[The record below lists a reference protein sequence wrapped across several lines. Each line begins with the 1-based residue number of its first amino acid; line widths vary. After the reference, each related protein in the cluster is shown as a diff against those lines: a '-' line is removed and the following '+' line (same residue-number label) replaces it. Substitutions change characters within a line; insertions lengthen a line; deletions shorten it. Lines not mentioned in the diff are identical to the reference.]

1 MVSWCSLLLSNGGW
15 TVGGHYGVPLVR
27 SDYLKLDPHENSC
40 TPETFTTWLA
50 EHGDHRPL
58 AVDLFSG
65 AGGLSLGIK
74 QAGWQVAAAVDA
86 DERALETHAANLPG
100 LSLHLDLGNPEHRE
114 RLVKLLQPAGIDLVA
129 GGPPCQ
135 PFSRAGRSK
144 IRSLVQRHG
153 RDPYDRR
160 KELWVAYL
168 DIVLALRPRAVLME
182 NVPDMGLGDDF
193 FVTRTIEERLQQEGY
208 VTQVRLVD
216 AWTYGV
222 PQHRKR
228 LILLARNDID
238 RISWPEPVSKRT
250 SLRDAIGD
258 LPLIGEGETGGR
270 ALTYSEP
277 GSLATFAQQ
286 MREKAPPGIV
296 HDHMTRHVRPDD
308 REIFEG
314 MTSRT
319 LYRDIPE
326 RLQRYDTEHFKDKY
340 KRLGWD
346 DLSRTIT
353 AHIAKDGYWY
363 IHPEQHRTL
372 SVREAA
378 RIQTFPDW
386 FRFAGVRSDAFRQI
400 GNAVPPMLGQ
410 AAAEAL
416 LPAPGV
422 AASKAPLRAHW
433 LDLRDDLT
441 VWTEKQRATDAWFH
455 FPGDEM
461 GPVQAAV
468 AVALSSSKLI
478 SSAQV
483 TMMNLVK
490 GEQTLRRKVF
500 ADLMKL
506 APTDRIVASFE
517 RLRPLVGKS
526 VVWAEPL
533 EIPNRVGFKVA
544 EASLYRLLLEEDVL
558 LVGQGQLRVAARVNG
573 SNADRSNRLSDGRV
587 DLARLIGA
595 GENAPLRMAGIRRIG
610 MTVCR
615 ESAPYCTDCPL
626 RPHCVQRANTL

>member
-1 MVSWCSLLLSNGGW
+1 M
-15 TVGGHYGVPLVR
+15 PLER
-27 SDYLKLDPHENSC
+27 SDYLKLDPHESSC
-40 TPETFTTWLA
+40 TPETFTNWLA
-50 EHGDHRPL
+50 EQGNHRPL

-65 AGGLSLGIK
+65 AGGLSLGLK

-86 DERALETHAANLPG
+86 DERALETHAANFPG

-114 RLVKLLQPAGIDLVA
+114 RLVELLRPAGIDLVA

-168 DIVLALRPRAVLME
+168 DIVLALKPRAVLME

-193 FVTRTIEERLQQEGY
+193 FVTRTIEAKLQQEGY

-216 AWTYGV
+216 AWTHGV

-228 LILLARNDID
+228 LILLARNDVD
-238 RISWPEPVSKRT
+238 RIEWPDAVEKRT

-258 LPLIGEGETGGR
+258 LPVIEQGETGGR
-270 ALTYSEP
+270 ALTYNEP
-277 GSLATFAQQ
+277 SSLPTFARR
-286 MREKAPPGIV
+286 MRAQARQDIV

-319 LYRDIPE
+319 LYRDIPAHL
-326 RLQRYDTEHFKDKY
+326 RRYDTEHFKDKY
-340 KRLGWD
+340 KRLDWD

-353 AHIAKDGYWY
+353 AHIAKDGYGY

-416 LPAPGV
+416 RPIQGSAPNTQ
-422 AASKAPLRAHW
+422 LRSRW
-433 LDLRDDLT
+433 LDVREDLA
-441 VWTEKQRATDAWFH
+441 VWAEKQRDAEAWFH
-455 FPGDEM
+455 FPGSEM
-461 GPVQAAV
+461 GPVQAVV
-468 AVALSSSKLI
+468 AAALSSSKLAT
-478 SSAQV
+478 SVLAEA
-483 TMMNLVK
+483 MNLVK
-490 GEQTLRRKVF
+490 GEKTLRRSTF
-500 ADLMKL
+500 AKLLGL
-506 APTDRIVASFE
+506 APTDRLVISFE

-526 VVWAEPL
+526 VVWRNPL
-533 EIPNRVGFKVA
+533 EIPDRVNFKGA
-544 EASLYRLLLEEDVL
+544 ETSLYRLLLGEDLL

-573 SNADRSNRLSDGRV
+573 STADRSNRLSDGRV

-595 GENAPLRMAGIRRIG
+595 GEDAPLRMAGIRRIG

-615 ESAPYCTDCPL
+615 ETEPYCTDCPL
-626 RPHCVQRANTL
+626 RPHCVQRANTF

>member
-1 MVSWCSLLLSNGGW
+1 M
-15 TVGGHYGVPLVR
+15 
-27 SDYLKLDPHENSC
+27 
-40 TPETFTTWLA
+40 
-50 EHGDHRPL
+50 

-86 DERALETHAANLPG
+86 DERALETHAANFPG

-114 RLVKLLQPAGIDLVA
+114 RLVELLQPARVDLVA

-144 IRSLVQRHG
+144 IRSLVQKHG
-153 RDPYDRR
+153 RDPHDRR
-160 KELWVAYL
+160 KELWVAYI

-216 AWTYGV
+216 AWAYGV

-238 RISWPEPVSKRT
+238 RISWPTPASRRT

-258 LPLIGEGETGGR
+258 LPHIGKGETGGR
-270 ALTYSEP
+270 TLAYREL
-277 GSLATFAQQ
+277 GSLPAFAQQ
-286 MREKAPPGIV
+286 MREQAPQGIV
-296 HDHMTRHVRPDD
+296 YDHMTRHVRPDD

-340 KRLGWD
+340 KRLDWD

-400 GNAVPPMLGQ
+400 GNAVPPLLGQ

-416 LPAPGV
+416 QPVGKDAQ
-422 AASKAPLRAHW
+422 SSTPLRAHW
-433 LDLRDDLT
+433 LNVRDDLT
-441 VWTEKQRATDAWFH
+441 VWAEKQRDTEAWFH
-455 FPGDEM
+455 FPGREM

-468 AVALSSSKLI
+468 AAALSSSKLNG
-478 SSAQV
+478 AALA
-483 TMMNLVK
+483 TAMNLVK
-490 GEQTLRRKVF
+490 GEKTLRRATFTKLL
-500 ADLMKL
+500 DL
-506 APTDRIVASFE
+506 ASTDRLVASLE
-517 RLRPLVGKS
+517 RLRPLVAKS
-526 VVWAEPL
+526 VVWREPF
-533 EIPNRVGFKVA
+533 EIPELVEFKAA
-544 EASLYRLLLEEDVL
+544 ETALYRLLLEEDIL
-558 LVGQGQLRVAARVNG
+558 LVGQGQIRVAARVNG
-573 SNADRSNRLSDGRV
+573 SKADKSNRLSDGRV
-587 DLARLIGA
+587 DLSRLIGA
-595 GENAPLRMAGIRRIG
+595 GESAPLRMAGIRRIG

-615 ESAPYCTDCPL
+615 ESEPYCTDCPL
-626 RPHCVQRANTL
+626 RPYCAQRANTF

>member
-1 MVSWCSLLLSNGGW
+1 M
-15 TVGGHYGVPLVR
+15 GGHYGVPLER

-40 TPETFTTWLA
+40 TPETFTNWLA

-65 AGGLSLGIK
+65 AGGLSLGLK

-86 DERALETHAANLPG
+86 DARALETHAANFPG
-100 LSLHLDLGNPEHRE
+100 LSLHLDLGNPEDRE
-114 RLVKLLQPAGIDLVA
+114 RLVKLLQPASIDLVA

-144 IRSLVQRHG
+144 IRSLVQKHG

-193 FVTRTIEERLQQEGY
+193 FVTRTIEDKLQQEGY

-216 AWTYGV
+216 AWAYGV

-228 LILLARNDID
+228 LILLARNDTD
-238 RISWPEPVSKRT
+238 RLEWPESVKKRT

-258 LPLIGEGETGGR
+258 LPSIGEGETGGR

-277 GSLATFAQQ
+277 GSLPTFAQQ
-286 MREKAPPGIV
+286 MREQASPGIV
-296 HDHMTRHVRPDD
+296 YDHMTRHVRSDD

-319 LYRDIPE
+319 LYRDIPAHL
-326 RLQRYDTEHFKDKY
+326 RRYGTEHFKDKY
-340 KRLGWD
+340 KRLDWNE
-346 DLSRTIT
+346 LSRTIT
-353 AHIAKDGYWY
+353 AHIAKDGYGY

-416 LPAPGV
+416 RPLPAVV
-422 AASKAPLRAHW
+422 ASNAPLRARW
-433 LDLRDDLT
+433 LDVRDDLT
-441 VWTEKQRATDAWFH
+441 VWAEKQRDADAWFH

-468 AVALSSSKLI
+468 AAALSSSKIDGAALVN
-478 SSAQV
+478 A
-483 TMMNLVK
+483 MNLVK
-490 GEQTLRRKVF
+490 GEETLRRSTF
-500 ADLMKL
+500 AKLLDL
-506 APTDRIVASFE
+506 APTDRLVISLE
-517 RLRPLVGKS
+517 RLRPLVGRS
-526 VVWAEPL
+526 VVWREPL
-533 EIPNRVGFKVA
+533 GIPERVGFKGA
-544 EASLYRLLLEEDVL
+544 ETSLYRLLLGEDLL

-573 SNADRSNRLSDGRV
+573 SKADRSNRLSDGRV

-595 GENAPLRMAGIRRIG
+595 GEDAPLRMAGIRRLG

-615 ESAPYCTDCPL
+615 EREPYCTDCPL
-626 RPHCVQRANTL
+626 RPHCVQRANTF